1 MISLVL
7 LCVTLVSQISRRL
20 SYRSS
25 NHIYRQSTICHKH
38 ILTSSVGY
46 IPDTYDGLNLS
57 SSFREFDLPSWL
69 VEKCENLG
77 FTTPTEVQAMGIPV
91 IMQGKDVIL
100 QAQTGSGKTLLYS
113 LPVLSNIDSS
123 RAAIQA
129 VIIVPTR
136 ELGMQV
142 AGVLKALSSSY
153 NKLRGPDGTKNKISI
168 MSIVEGS
175 KNRRQ
180 QLWATAE
187 PPHIVIG
194 M

>member
-1 MISLVL
+1 MT
-7 LCVTLVSQISRRL
+7 CA
-20 SYRSS
+20 
-25 NHIYRQSTICHKH
+25 KH
-38 ILTSSVGY
+38 ILASSVDG
-46 IPDTYDGLNLS
+46 INNGLNFS
-57 SSFREFDLPSWL
+57 STFRELDLPSWL
-69 VEKCENLG
+69 VEKCEDLG
-77 FTTPTEVQAMGIPV
+77 FLTPTEVQSIGIPV
-91 IMQGKDVIL
+91 ILQGKDVIL

-113 LPVLSNIDSS
+113 LPVLTNIDSS

-142 AGVLKALSSSY
+142 ASVVKALSSSY
-153 NKLRGPDGTKNKISI
+153 NKLRGPDGLKNKISV
-168 MSIVEGS
+168 MTIVEGS

-194 M
+194 N